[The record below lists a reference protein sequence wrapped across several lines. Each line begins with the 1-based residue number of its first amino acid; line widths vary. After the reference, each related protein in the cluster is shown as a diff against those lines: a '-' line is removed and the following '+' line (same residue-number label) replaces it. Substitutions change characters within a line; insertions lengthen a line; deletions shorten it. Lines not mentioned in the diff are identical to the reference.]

1 MRRVKKYKKYSNI
14 RELSPYIP
22 ARISKFQRPK
32 WKFFQKKLESI
43 KRVPDSFVN
52 PLIKKASNKYWEK
65 TTDYF
70 KDEVMLRRFLVNSF
84 DSSVKISSLKKGL
97 KASSGKITKDLLLNF
112 LVKPLFRIDIL
123 LSRLHFF
130 ASSYQAR
137 QFISNGFVK
146 INGKKVNGNFLLK
159 KGDIISFDLFKIQEN
174 FKFSTFFNTFLNN
187 NLFYPFVE
195 IDYYTKTLVV
205 LKNLDEMTNDD
216 LNLLV
221 PDYFEIHK
229 LK

>member
-1 MRRVKKYKKYSNI
+1 MVIRDLIARLNELDNDLSIMAKIGQASNAALFVDLFGNSNGAPTIFLSDERPLPSVKKSETLLKEIEIWVNESVNYQPESN
-14 RELSPYIP
+14 
-22 ARISKFQRPK
+22 
-32 WKFFQKKLESI
+32 
-43 KRVPDSFVN
+43 V
-52 PLIKKASNKYWEK
+52 
-65 TTDYF
+65 
-70 KDEVMLRRFLVNSF
+70 FLVNSF

-130 ASSYQAR
+130 SSSYQAR

-174 FKFSTFFNTFLNN
+174 FKFSNQN
-187 NLFYPFVE
+187 
-195 IDYYTKTLVV
+195 I
-205 LKNLDEMTNDD
+205 
-216 LNLLV
+216 
-221 PDYFEIHK
+221 
-229 LK
+229 